1 MEKNSLTDMQLKFED
16 TSMLYL
22 YQKHYELYK
31 SNGLGIVEFFN
42 SIRNDKK
49 YERKYYGIWYRKLFY
64 IVKNK
69 KIFYLYLF
77 FITLSAL
84 HV

>member
-42 SIRNDKK
+42 GIRNDKK

-64 IVKNK
+64 FVKNK
-69 KIFYLYLF
+69 KLF
-77 FITLSAL
+77 TYICFL
-84 HV
+84 